1 MERYGWLAK
10 LFHWLIVFLVIGQFV
25 LANIADNLPLGL
37 RKVEVLGRHKSY
49 GITILVLA
57 ILRLLWRYASPPP
70 PLPAHMKGWERTAA
84 HVSHFLL
91 YALLFAVPLAGWTM
105 SSARNFPVSWFGLV
119 QLPDFVSPSESIFR
133 AAHEAHE
140 FLAISLAVVATL
152 HLLAALKHHF
162 FDKDTVLR
170 RMLPFSKGLPVLL
183 ASAALALGSLPP
195 PAQAA
200 GTGAGLWQ
208 QGGTQNTL
216 TFHFSQ
222 AGAATSGAFSQFTT
236 TLTTGA
242 DGAPTALEVKVDVA
256 SLDTKD
262 KDRDGILRG
271 AELFDV
277 KRFPAATFSSTQI
290 RRTSTGRYEASGPL
304 TIRDVTKQVVLPFS
318 LTPLAGAGT
327 PALQLAGEIR
337 ILRIDYGV
345 GQGDWKATDTVGN
358 PVTIRYSVKLSQ

>member
-10 LFHWLIVFLVIGQFV
+10 LFHWLIVLLVIGQFV
-25 LANIADNLPLGL
+25 LANIAENLPLGL
-37 RKVEVLGRHKSY
+37 RKVEVLGRHKSF

-57 ILRLLWRYASPPP
+57 ILRLGWRYVSPPP
-70 PLPAHMKGWERTAA
+70 PLPAHMKGWERKAA

-119 QLPDFVSPSESIFR
+119 QLPDFVRPNESTFR

-140 FLAISLAVVATL
+140 FLAITLALVAIL

-170 RMLPFSKGLPVLL
+170 RMLPLGAIV
-183 ASAALALGSLPP
+183 LALTFPP
-195 PAQAA
+195 DPVHAA
-200 GTGAGLWQ
+200 GAGQWKQ
-208 QGGTQNTL
+208 SGTQDVL

-222 AGAATSGAFSQFTT
+222 AGAATSGAFGQFTT
-236 TLTTGA
+236 ALTTGA

-271 AELFDV
+271 ADLFDV
-277 KRFPAATFSSTQI
+277 KRFPAATFTSTQI
-290 RRTSTGRYEASGPL
+290 RKIAADRYEASGQL
-304 TIRDVTKQVVLPFS
+304 TIRDVTKNVALPFS
-318 LTPLAGAGT
+318 LTPLAGAGA

-345 GQGDWKATDTVGN
+345 GLGEWKATDTVGN

>member
-37 RKVEVLGRHKSY
+37 RKVEVLGRHKSF

-57 ILRLLWRYASPPP
+57 ILRLGWRYLSPPP
-70 PLPAHMKGWERTAA
+70 PLPAHMKGWERSAA

-119 QLPDFVSPSESIFR
+119 QLPDFVSPSDALFR

-170 RMLPFSKGLPVLL
+170 RMLPFSKGLSVLL
-183 ASAALALGSLPP
+183 ACGALALASFPP
-195 PAQAA
+195 STEAA
-200 GTGAGLWQ
+200 GAGRWQ
-208 QGGTQNTL
+208 QAGTQNVL

-222 AGAATSGAFSQFTT
+222 AGAATSGAFGQFTT
-236 TLTTGA
+236 ALTTGA

-271 AELFDV
+271 ADLFDV
-277 KRFPAATFSSTQI
+277 KRFPSATFTSTQI
-290 RRTSTGRYEASGPL
+290 RKTATDRYEASGQL
-304 TIRDVTKQVVLPFS
+304 TIRDVTKNVALPFS
-318 LTPLAGAGT
+318 LTRLPGAGA
-327 PALQLAGEIR
+327 PALQLAGEIQV
-337 ILRIDYGV
+337 LRIDYGV
-345 GQGDWKATDTVGN
+345 GQGEWKATDTVGN
-358 PVTIRYSVKLSQ
+358 PVKIRYSVKLSQ